1 MSRQP
6 SSKRTGTGEEQERA
20 ERGDLA
26 EAADRSVRVSN
37 ETTKR
42 LAPLLRKLRGRFAD
56 RAATARAEPDGS
68 QGEPV
73 LCALVRALLEWNAGE
88 GVAAN
93 GYAKLC
99 ACFVDLNELRV
110 CSHEEFVAALAGH
123 PAAADRA
130 ARLRACLADVYRRE
144 HAMSLGVLRE
154 APKREARHYLESLD
168 GVPRAVAARVAH
180 EMLDIHAVP
189 VDDRLRDM
197 LEAEGLIEAGTT
209 AEHAAAELERAIASS
224 ETREAVAL
232 LLAWAETD
240 WRAKDFEPRAKP
252 GKASDKPSDA
262 GKVDAS
268 KLSDAVKPGKA
279 AKSGARTSE
288 SSSKGEKAGKDGA
301 GKNKEAKVKEAK
313 AANDGSKAKSKGP
326 SRAKAAAKQSKGASN
341 ARGRSAKK

>member
-1 MSRQP
+1 M
-6 SSKRTGTGEEQERA
+6 TGDR
-20 ERGDLA
+20 A

-56 RAATARAEPDGS
+56 RAAIARAEPDGS

-197 LEAEGLIEAGTT
+197 LEAEGLIDEGTT
-209 AEHAAAELERAIASS
+209 AEHAATELERAIASS

-252 GKASDKPSDA
+252 GKASDVAKASDA
-262 GKVDAS
+262 GKVEAGKAS
-268 KLSDAVKPGKA
+268 EAAKPGRA

-288 SSSKGEKAGKDGA
+288 SSSKGEKAGKDGP
-301 GKNKEAKVKEAK
+301 GKDREAKVKEAK
-313 AANDGSKAKSKGP
+313 VASDGTKAKGKGP
-326 SRAKAAAKQSKGASN
+326 SRAKVAAKQSKGASN

>member
-1 MSRQP
+1 M
-6 SSKRTGTGEEQERA
+6 
-20 ERGDLA
+20 
-26 EAADRSVRVSN
+26 
-37 ETTKR
+37 
-42 LAPLLRKLRGRFAD
+42 
-56 RAATARAEPDGS
+56 
-68 QGEPV
+68 
-73 LCALVRALLEWNAGE
+73 CALVRALLEWNAGE

-93 GYAKLC
+93 GYARLC

-180 EMLDIHAVP
+180 EMLDIHAVA

-197 LEAEGLIEAGTT
+197 LEAEGVIEAGTT
-209 AEHAAAELERAIASS
+209 AEHAATELERAIASS

-252 GKASDKPSDA
+252 GKLSDA
-262 GKVDAS
+262 GKLDAS
-268 KLSDAVKPGKA
+268 KLSDAVKPAKA

-301 GKNKEAKVKEAK
+301 GKDRDAKVKEAK
-313 AANDGSKAKSKGP
+313 AANDGAKAKSKGP
-326 SRAKAAAKQSKGASN
+326 SRAKVAAKQSKGASN